1 MDTNQTTEK
10 QTPWAIIVVI
20 IAAILA
26 LVIWQSL
33 DEEPEVAATPEPVE
47 VIEPEPVAEPE
58 PIEIVKQEVIEPPA
72 EPIQPEPVPIE
83 EPEKVLPELD
93 QSDLWVQEKLPSL
106 TWRKELLK
114 LVVNED
120 MIRRFVVFTDNF
132 AQGQLA
138 YEHSPFVKPATS
150 FSAIENKGEGTQVQW
165 QWDEGAARR
174 FGLYVDLLRS
184 VDTDTL
190 ITWYQES
197 KPLLDEAYA
206 ELGYPDADFTDTL
219 QDAIVRVLD
228 MDIPK
233 EPLEL
238 SRPSVMYKYADPSIE
253 DKDNADKLLLRLGR
267 ENLLVVKSIL
277 LEINDKLSR
286 ADS

>member
-1 MDTNQTTEK
+1 MDTHQSPEK
-10 QTPWAIIVVI
+10 QTPWAIIVII
-20 IAAILA
+20 IAIILA

-33 DEEPEVAATPEPVE
+33 ESEPEVVQTPV
-47 VIEPEPVAEPE
+47 EPVAVETPPVVEEEIVEVVDEPE
-58 PIEIVKQEVIEPPA
+58 IEQPPVA
-72 EPIQPEPVPIE
+72 IQPESVAV
-83 EPEKVLPELD
+83 EPPERVLPQLD
-93 QSDLWVQEKLPSL
+93 QSDVWVQEKLPTL

-150 FSAIENKGEGTQVQW
+150 FSAIESKGENAQLQW

-206 ELGYPDADFTDTL
+206 ELGYPDSDFTDTL

-238 SRPSVMYKYADPSIE
+238 SRPSVMYKYADQRIE
-253 DKDNADKLLLRLGR
+253 DKDDADKLLLRLGR

-286 ADS
+286 AGN